1 MEVIIH
7 WLIHQFGIDKYFRIS
22 HIGRP
27 YIAMGPRRILFITGW
42 LMITGLFLLPILS
55 LAQTSWTGHAST
67 SWSTSANWTA
77 GVPSATLD
85 AVIGDANFTGAFSP
99 TISSAASCKSL
110 TVGAGVN
117 VTLTVSKNLTVA
129 GNLVIAAG
137 STISQKGVT
146 LTVNGNWTNNG
157 TYTTTANN
165 AKVTFAGVTQSIGG
179 TTTTAFRSLTIGVG
193 GTTTQNTNMTIA
205 GTLTVNG
212 TFIPADVATPV
223 TTSGGGN
230 ITVSAGGILQVN
242 ASTFAGNYASTG
254 TITLAAGSV
263 VNYGGAL
270 VNQTIKNNLTYSTLR
285 TSGSGIKTLGG
296 NLNPL
301 NSTTATAGTIEVLA
315 GTLDLSTFTASR
327 GTTVA
332 GGGISLANTTSLKI
346 GGTNTFPA
354 NYGTVSLG
362 LTSTVEYNGTTQT
375 VAAETYGNLTLSSG
389 SGASVKTMASTA
401 FTVAGNLTSTIGSGS
416 AVSYTAASNII
427 VSGSVNIGAST
438 TFSGG
443 SFTITT
449 GGNWVNNGTFSGGTS
464 TVVMTGGGTSI
475 SGSGT
480 HNFNSLTV
488 AATNITA
495 AASTS
500 LNLSG
505 NFASTAP
512 GTFTHQTGG
521 TVTMSG
527 TGTSITGTGFS
538 FENLA
543 ISGTVTAAVD
553 IILTGNISASGTFT
567 NTSGSVTMSGTG
579 KTISG
584 AGTLTFGS
592 LIPTGTIT
600 STASFSVNNSLNI
613 SGSFSASAGTATFT
627 GTSVLN
633 GTANLLNVT
642 LNGTSLQLSAN
653 SILGIAGTYTVTA
666 GTLNVTSFVPNT
678 VNFNNAGAQT
688 IPTGTFN
695 NLTVSGGNTKTL
707 GGTVTVN
714 GDFTIASSTTF
725 GGSSQSI
732 SISGNWINNGTFTQA
747 TSTVTLAGG
756 TNTSITG
763 ATTFSTLVL
772 NKSTSATQV
781 TLVNN
786 ISVTTLTMT
795 SGTMN
800 TGANTVSITG
810 NRSGNGIILGTIQH
824 SHTFNLGTAYAFEGP
839 NNTVTLT
846 GLTTSGSITITVL
859 PQPVADFPSGAA
871 INREYDITVG
881 GGITLAATTLRFHYE
896 DAELNGN
903 TESALTIW
911 RNAGSSWGAY
921 GNSASS
927 TTANYVEFT
936 NINPLAAFD
945 GRYTLSST
953 ANVVRWNGS
962 VSTDWNTAGNWTIA
976 QGSPSRPPGVND
988 IAEIGTI
995 AFTNQPTISNSVNVK
1010 SISFGGVQAATLTL
1024 ASGGSL
1030 TTQGNIGGVWSG
1042 SAAHTINVNNQTM
1055 TVNGNLGLSDGTTG
1069 HTIQL
1074 NVGNG
1079 SVTVGGSVT
1088 QSGGAGIACSGTGSL
1103 SIGGNFNY
1111 TSGTFTAGSGT
1122 VIYNGAALQSVAGLT
1137 YNHLTVNKSANSAQ
1151 INSSTTVN
1159 GNLTVSSGDL
1169 SVNAATTV
1177 TGDIALSAGATA
1189 NGGSAAISLSGNWNN
1204 SGTFTPSTG
1213 TVNFTG
1219 SNAQNISSTTFN
1231 NLVVNKTGGTASL
1244 TGNIVVNGNISVN
1257 AGTLGLATFA
1267 ANRATQGGILTVA
1280 NGSLLTVGGTAN
1292 FPANYSQYQL
1302 GNTSTVNYNAAGA
1315 QTVAGGVSY
1324 GFLTLG
1330 GSGTKTQAANF
1341 TVNNDLT
1348 IGSGVTY
1355 SAGAFTTNL
1364 YGNWINSG
1372 TFSGGTGTVTLNG
1385 SSKTITGNTT
1395 FNRLTVYGSYAVA
1408 GSDITYNGLLQI
1420 ITGGSYDGGS
1430 GSATVSGDLIN
1441 SGSLTSNGVTTFT
1454 GTALQTIRF
1463 INALVSNS
1471 TGVINFNGNVSP
1483 VLNSTSSPTYATLNV
1498 NNTAGINP
1506 SVGWTVLV
1514 AFNISNGAI
1523 FNGGL
1528 PTHTIHGSF
1537 TNNGTVTSS
1546 GTLNFNPS
1554 SPQNIQLTG
1563 TSFSSTGTVIFG
1575 GTAAI
1580 TVNGTPNSLNIVN
1593 ITNTAGVTP
1602 TANWTLNADLHIA
1615 GNAIFNAGG
1624 NTFTANGNIESN
1636 GTLNGGTSTFTMT
1649 SSSGTLTGSLG
1660 TTFYNLVINGTIQ
1673 TESNFNIQNN
1683 LTINGALDASI
1694 GMPTMTGSGPSVIGG
1709 TASPF
1714 NLAQLE
1720 VQKSATATVT
1730 QTRTLSLMST
1740 LSIVGGT
1747 LDTGDSTIVQDP
1759 AGGGLLTIDDS
1770 TRLIV
1775 RGVYSLP
1782 AFDNYLLDT
1791 LSTVE
1796 YGGST
1801 QTVSAAT
1808 AYGNLTIST
1817 AGTKTAIAAL
1827 TILNDFTLSN
1837 GTFVP
1842 GSFTDTLRRHWTMTS
1857 GAFTNTGST
1866 IYFSGSVDQNV
1877 SSTGAFNHITIN
1889 KTAGAV
1895 VLSSN
1900 VTANGNLT
1908 FTAKGI
1914 RTGSNTMIIASTG
1927 SVVGGGQSTG
1937 WVYGLLQ
1944 KNIATGTNINRL
1956 YEVGDS
1962 LNYTPA
1968 TLVFASVGTS
1978 GNATA
1983 LVTPGSHPNLATSG
1997 LNTSK
2002 KVNRYWTVTN
2012 NGTAFTTATATL
2024 NWTAADV
2031 DAGAN
2036 TANFKV
2042 ARYSG
2047 GTWTQPSVTAPLA
2060 TSIQTTGLTAFGDLA
2075 VGELSIGAVW
2085 TGAVSTSWYV
2095 TGNWSPAA
2103 IPVSVTNVT
2112 IPIGLVNYPLI
2123 NTGTAITNNITIQSG
2138 ASVTVNGGI
2147 LQIGGVI
2154 ANSGTFTATSGTIVL
2169 NGLSAQAIPASTFS
2183 SNTIQHL
2190 TVNNTAGVT
2199 LGGVLNLSG
2208 ILKITAGQLTT
2219 GGFLT
2224 LLSTASQTA
2233 LIDGSGAG
2241 QVSGNVTM
2249 RRYLPTGFGYRYF
2262 SSPFQAS
2269 TVNEFA
2275 NDINLNATFPSFYQY
2290 VENRTSTG
2298 WVAYTTT
2305 SNILT
2310 PMVGYAAQMGTSTS
2324 PVTVDMT
2331 GTVNNGTVTAPTVTN
2346 NNQPYTQGFNLVGNP
2361 YPSPIDWD
2369 AATGWTRTNV
2379 DNAVYY
2385 FNTGTTDQYTGTYSS
2400 YINGV
2405 SSDGIAGNIIA
2416 SMQGFFIHVT
2426 NGTFPVSGTLSA
2438 NNNVRTTNLSPV
2450 FHRVPQT
2457 MPLLRLGAVFADDGL
2472 AADPLVVYF
2481 DAAATPSFEKDM
2493 DALKL
2498 MNTDPTV
2505 PNMYTLSADNQH
2517 LSINAWPANP
2527 DSNTVIPIGLKT
2539 EKTGWITFN
2548 TIEMVRIPDGLHI
2561 YLKDEGTGKIEELL
2575 QDSKYRV
2582 YLEAGS
2588 YDRRFSLVFRKD
2600 GEIISPASEPVFRAY
2615 FNGKT
2620 LYGYFDKV
2628 TGEKCHITIAN
2639 LLGQVVWSKEV
2650 VGNGQQHVI
2659 GKQYSSGIYIISF
2672 HANDKVV
2679 SRKVFIVNQ

>member
-1 MEVIIH
+1 MEVIMH
-7 WLIHQFGIDKYFRIS
+7 WLIRQSGINKYFRIS
-22 HIGRP
+22 HIGSP
-27 YIAMGPRRILFITGW
+27 CIAMGRSHILFITGW
-42 LMITGLFLLPILS
+42 LMTTGLFLLPVLS
-55 LAQTSWTGHAST
+55 LAQTSWTGVAST
-67 SWSTSANWTA
+67 AWSNNANWTA
-77 GVPSATLD
+77 GVPNATVD
-85 AVIGDANFTGAFSP
+85 VVIGNASFTGAFSP
-99 TISSAASCKSL
+99 TISASASCKSL

-117 VTLTVSKNLTVA
+117 ATLTVSKNLTVS
-129 GNLVIAAG
+129 GNLLIAAG
-137 STISQKGVT
+137 STISQKGST

-157 TYTTTANN
+157 SYTPTANN
-165 AKVTFAGVTQSIGG
+165 ARVTFAGVTQSIGG
-179 TTTTAFRSLTIGVG
+179 TTATAFRSLTIGVG
-193 GTTTQNTNMTIA
+193 GTTTQNTNMTVA

-223 TTSGGGN
+223 TTSGNGN

-254 TITLAAGSV
+254 TITLAAGSI
-263 VNYGGAL
+263 VNYGSTL
-270 VNQTIKNNLTYSTLR
+270 VNQTVKNNLTYSTLR
-285 TSGSGIKTLGG
+285 ISGSGIKTLGG

-332 GGGISLANTTSLKI
+332 GGGISVANATSLKI
-346 GGTNTFPA
+346 GGTGTFPA

-375 VAAETYGNLTLSSG
+375 VAAQTYGNLTLSSG
-389 SGASVKTMASTA
+389 SSASVKTMPSTA
-401 FTVAGNLTSTIGSGS
+401 FTVAGNLTSAIGSGT
-416 AVSYTAASNII
+416 AVSYTAASNIT
-427 VSGSVNIGAST
+427 VSGNVNIGTGT

-443 SFTITT
+443 SFTVTT
-449 GGNWVNNGTFSGGTS
+449 GGDWVNNGTFSGGTS

-480 HNFNSLTV
+480 HNFNNLTV

-527 TGTSITGTGFS
+527 TGASITGTGFS

-584 AGTLTFGS
+584 AGTLNFGS

-600 STASFSVNNSLNI
+600 STANFSVNNTLNV

-633 GTANLLNVT
+633 GTANLFNVT
-642 LNGTSLQLSAN
+642 LNGTSLLLSAN
-653 SILGIAGTYTVTA
+653 STLGIANTYTVTA
-666 GTLNVTSFVPNT
+666 GTLNVTSSVPNT
-678 VNFNNAGAQT
+678 VNFNSTAAQT
-688 IPTGTFN
+688 IPAGTFN

-707 GGTVTVN
+707 GGTVTAN
-714 GDFTIASSTTF
+714 GDFTIASGTTF
-725 GGSSQSI
+725 SGSSQSI
-732 SISGNWINNGTFTQA
+732 SISGNWINNGTFTA
-747 TSTVTLAGG
+747 STSTVTLTGG

-763 ATTFSTLVL
+763 ASTFSTLVI
-772 NKSTSATQV
+772 NKSTAATQV

-786 ISVTTLTMT
+786 ISVATLTMT

-800 TGANTVSITG
+800 TGANTVTITG
-810 NRSGNGIILGTIQH
+810 DRSGNGIILGTIQH
-824 SHTFNLGTAYAFEGP
+824 AHAFALGTTYAFEGP
-839 NNTVTLT
+839 NT
-846 GLTTSGSITITVL
+846 TITLNALGVTSVTMSVL
-859 PQPVADFPSGAA
+859 SQPVADFPSGAA

-881 GGITLAATTLRFHYE
+881 GALALAATTTLRFHYE
-896 DAELNGN
+896 DADLNGN
-903 TESALTIW
+903 TESGLTIW
-911 RNAGSSWGAY
+911 SNTGSGWSVY
-921 GNSASS
+921 GNSVSS
-927 TTANYVEFT
+927 TTSNYVEQSKLLTSF
-936 NINPLAAFD
+936 A

-962 VSTDWNTAGNWTIA
+962 VSTDWNTAGNWTVA

-995 AFTNQPTISNSVNVK
+995 AFTNQPTISASANVK

-1042 SAAHTINVNNQTM
+1042 NAAHTINVGAQTM
-1055 TVNGNLGLSDGTTG
+1055 TVNGNLVLSDGTAG
-1069 HTIQL
+1069 HTVQL

-1137 YNHLTVNKSANSAQ
+1137 YNHLTINKSANSAQ

-1177 TGDIALSAGATA
+1177 TGDITLGTGATA
-1189 NGGSAAISLSGNWNN
+1189 NGGGAAISLNGNWNN

-1213 TVNFTG
+1213 TINFTG

-1244 TGNIVVNGNISVN
+1244 TGNIVMNGNLSVN
-1257 AGTLGLATFA
+1257 AGTLGLATFT

-1280 NGSLLTVGGTAN
+1280 NSSLLTVGGTAN

-1315 QTVAGGVSY
+1315 QTVSGNISY
-1324 GFLTLG
+1324 GFLTLS

-1364 YGNWINSG
+1364 YGNWSNSG

-1420 ITGGSYDGGS
+1420 VTGGSYDGGS
-1430 GSATVSGDLIN
+1430 GSATVNGDLIN
-1441 SGSLTSNGVTTFT
+1441 SGSLISNGVTTFS
-1454 GTALQTIRF
+1454 GTSLQTIRF

-1483 VLNSTSSPTYATLNV
+1483 VLNSTSSPTFATLNV

-1506 SVGWTVLV
+1506 SVGWLVLV
-1514 AFNISNGAI
+1514 AFNISSGAV

-1528 PTHTIHGSF
+1528 PTHTIQGSF

-1593 ITNTAGVTP
+1593 ITNTAGVSP
-1602 TANWTLNADLHIA
+1602 TANWSLNADLHIA
-1615 GNAIFNAGG
+1615 GNAIFNAGS
-1624 NTFTANGNIESN
+1624 NTFTTNGNIESN

-1649 SSSGTLTGSLG
+1649 APSGTLTGSLG

-1683 LTINGALDASI
+1683 FTINGALDASI
-1694 GMPTMTGSGPSVIGG
+1694 GMPNMTGSGPSVIGG

-1714 NLAQLE
+1714 NLAQLG

-1730 QTRTLSLMST
+1730 QARTLSLMST
-1740 LSIVGGT
+1740 LSIVSGT
-1747 LDTGDSTIVQDP
+1747 LDTGDSTIIQDP
-1759 AGGGLLTIDDS
+1759 AGGGVLTINDS
-1770 TRLIV
+1770 ARLIV

-1782 AFDNYLLDT
+1782 AFDNYALDT

-1801 QTVSAAT
+1801 QTVSAVT
-1808 AYGNLTIST
+1808 PYGNLTIST
-1817 AGTKTAIAAL
+1817 AGTKTATAAL
-1827 TILNDFTLSN
+1827 TIQNDFTLSN

-1857 GAFTNTGST
+1857 GTFTNTGST

-1900 VTANGNLT
+1900 ITANGNLT

-1927 SVVGGGQSTG
+1927 SVIGGGQSTG

-1968 TLVFASVGTS
+1968 TLLFASVGTS
-1978 GNATA
+1978 GNVTA
-1983 LVTPGSHPNLATSG
+1983 LVTPESHPNLATSG

-2002 KVNRYWTVTN
+2002 KVNRYWSVTN
-2012 NGTAFTTATATL
+2012 NGTVFTTATATL

-2047 GTWTQPSVTAPLA
+2047 GSWTQPSVTAPLA

-2112 IPIGLVNYPLI
+2112 IPTGLVNYPLI

-2190 TVNNTAGVT
+2190 TVNNIAGVT

-2208 ILKITAGQLTT
+2208 ILRITAGQLTT

-2262 SSPFQAS
+2262 SAPFQAS

-2290 VENRTSTG
+2290 VENRASTG

-2305 SNILT
+2305 TNILT

-2369 AATGWTRTNV
+2369 AAIGWTRTNV

-2385 FNTGTTDQYTGTYSS
+2385 FNTGATDQYTGTYSS

-2426 NGTFPVSGTLSA
+2426 SGTFPVSGTLSV

-2457 MPLLRLGAVFADDGL
+2457 MPLLRLGAAFADDGL
-2472 AADPLVVYF
+2472 SVDPLVVYF

-2505 PNMYTLSADNQH
+2505 PNMYTLSADNQR

-2527 DSNTVIPIGLKT
+2527 DSNTVIPIGLKM

-2548 TIEMVRIPDGLHI
+2548 TIELLRIPDGLHI
-2561 YLKDEGTGKIEELL
+2561 YLKDETVGKTVELL
-2575 QDSKYRV
+2575 QDAKYRV

-2588 YDRRFSLVFRKD
+2588 YDRRFSLVFRKG
-2600 GEIISPASEPVFRAY
+2600 GEVVSPASEPVFRAY

-2628 TGEKCHITIAN
+2628 TGEKCHITISN

-2659 GKQYSSGIYIISF
+2659 GKQYSSGIYIVSF